1 MKDKISQVR
10 DYLLDRIESGEYPA
24 GSPIPSARKLGE
36 SVDAS
41 FAMILQA
48 VNALAG
54 AGILH
59 CVSRQGSV
67 VRPDWKERLM
77 PNHFVVFNPNLPW
90 VEGFR
95 KLLEK
100 RLPDLR
106 FCTQFQRGMFE
117 IRTTI
122 PLQMRRSEY
131 LDLTPYFRELFP
143 DRSLFFE
150 SPFRSFLELDG
161 SIRGIPFIF
170 SPRVMFCNPQ
180 LLKESGLEV
189 PSEEWT
195 SDDFLHLLGR
205 LSRKVSKERLLNYS
219 AGAFFWMNFVFR
231 SGGTLIDPFAENP
244 VQIDSPE
251 TVRGIEQVRNLRN
264 VLSAEKAAACDWKRE
279 FCEGRMPFVLAE
291 REFLCT
297 LRAEGM
303 NDWSVLPLPRIP
315 GGVDRMAQAT
325 DLICVR
331 KECVDRELILEFL
344 RFMLSEEVQD
354 YIAAEKYGIPIRK
367 SSAQKSIDLSDP
379 RDILFL
385 REMNSMSAEY
395 NLDSPELMDLIQDG
409 VSRIINDDAL
419 PLRESLEDLAHAVRL
434 FLAIKNTTVKTA

>member
-1 MKDKISQVR
+1 
-10 DYLLDRIESGEYPA
+10 
-24 GSPIPSARKLGE
+24 
-36 SVDAS
+36 
-41 FAMILQA
+41 
-48 VNALAG
+48 
-54 AGILH
+54 
-59 CVSRQGSV
+59 
-67 VRPDWKERLM
+67 
-77 PNHFVVFNPNLPW
+77 
-90 VEGFR
+90 
-95 KLLEK
+95 
-100 RLPDLR
+100 
-106 FCTQFQRGMFE
+106 
-117 IRTTI
+117 
-122 PLQMRRSEY
+122 
-131 LDLTPYFRELFP
+131 
-143 DRSLFFE
+143 
-150 SPFRSFLELDG
+150 
-161 SIRGIPFIF
+161 
-170 SPRVMFCNPQ
+170 MFCNPQ
-180 LLKESGLEV
+180 LLKESGLEE

-195 SDDFLHLLGR
+195 LDDFLLLLGR
-205 LSRKVSKERLLNYS
+205 LSGKVSKERLLNYS

-251 TVRGIEQVRNLRN
+251 TVRGIEQVRKLRN

>member
-36 SVDAS
+36 SIDAS

-67 VRPDWKERLM
+67 VRPDWQERLM
-77 PNHFVVFNPNLPW
+77 PTHCVLFNPSLPW
-90 VEGFR
+90 IPGFR
-95 KLLEK
+95 KLFEA

-106 FCTQFQRGMFE
+106 FCTEFQRGVFE

-131 LDLTPYFRELFP
+131 LDLTPYLRELFP

-150 SPFRSFLELDG
+150 SPFRSFLEPDG
-161 SIRGIPFIF
+161 SILGVPFIV
-170 SPRVMFCNPQ
+170 SPRFMFCNPQ
-180 LLKESGLEV
+180 LLKESGLEE

-195 SDDFLHLLGR
+195 LDDFLLLLSR
-205 LSRKVSKERLLNYS
+205 LSGKVSKERLLNYS

-231 SGGTLIDPFAENP
+231 SGGMLIDPFAENP
-244 VQIDSPE
+244 VRIDSPE
-251 TVRGIEQVRNLRN
+251 TIRGIELVRKLRN
-264 VLSAEKAAACDWKRE
+264 IVSADLSGLSWQKE

-303 NDWSVLPLPRIP
+303 TDWRVLPLPRIP
-315 GGVDRMAQAT
+315 GGVNRMAQAT

>member
-36 SVDAS
+36 SIDAS

-67 VRPDWKERLM
+67 VRPDWQERLM
-77 PNHFVVFNPNLPW
+77 PNHFVLFNPSLPW
-90 VEGFR
+90 IPGFR
-95 KLLEK
+95 KLFEA

-106 FCTQFQRGMFE
+106 FCTEFQRGVFE

-131 LDLTPYFRELFP
+131 LDLTPYLRELFP

-150 SPFRSFLELDG
+150 SPFRSFLEPDG
-161 SIRGIPFIF
+161 SIRGVPFIF

-180 LLKESGLEV
+180 LLKESGLEE

-195 SDDFLHLLGR
+195 LDDFLLLLSR
-205 LSRKVSKERLLNYS
+205 LSGKVSKERLLNYS

-231 SGGTLIDPFAENP
+231 SGGMLIDPFAENP
-244 VQIDSPE
+244 VRIDSPE
-251 TVRGIEQVRNLRN
+251 TIRGIELVRKLRN
-264 VLSAEKAAACDWKRE
+264 IVSADLSGLSWQKE

-303 NDWSVLPLPRIP
+303 TDWRVLPLPRIP
-315 GGVDRMAQAT
+315 GGVNRMAQAT

-354 YIAAEKYGIPIRK
+354 YIAGEKYGIPIRK

-409 VSRIINDDAL
+409 VGRVINDDSL
-419 PLRESLEDLAHAVRL
+419 PLKESLEDLAHAVRL

>member
-10 DYLLDRIESGEYPA
+10 DFLLDRIESGEYPT

-67 VRPDWKERLM
+67 VRLGWQERLM

-90 VEGFR
+90 VGGFR

-106 FCTQFQRGMFE
+106 FCSQFQRGMFE

-150 SPFRSFLELDG
+150 SPFRSFLEPDG

-180 LLKESGLEV
+180 LLKESGLEE

-195 SDDFLHLLGR
+195 LDDFLHLLGR
-205 LSRKVSKERLLNYS
+205 LSGKVSKERLLNYS

-231 SGGTLIDPFAENP
+231 SGGMLIDPFAENP
-244 VQIDSPE
+244 VRIDSPE
-251 TVRGIEQVRNLRN
+251 TIRGIELVRKLRN
-264 VLSAEKAAACDWKRE
+264 IVSADLSGLSWQKE

-303 NDWSVLPLPRIP
+303 TDWRVLPLPRIP
-315 GGVDRMAQAT
+315 GGVNRMAQAT

-354 YIAAEKYGIPIRK
+354 YIAGEKYGIPIRK

-409 VSRIINDDAL
+409 VGRVINDDSL
-419 PLRESLEDLAHAVRL
+419 PLKESLEDLAHAVRL

>member
-150 SPFRSFLELDG
+150 SPFRSFLEPDG

-244 VQIDSPE
+244 VRRHPS
-251 TVRGIEQVRNLRN
+251 T
-264 VLSAEKAAACDWKRE
+264 C
-279 FCEGRMPFVLAE
+279 
-291 REFLCT
+291 
-297 LRAEGM
+297 
-303 NDWSVLPLPRIP
+303 
-315 GGVDRMAQAT
+315 
-325 DLICVR
+325 
-331 KECVDRELILEFL
+331 
-344 RFMLSEEVQD
+344 
-354 YIAAEKYGIPIRK
+354 
-367 SSAQKSIDLSDP
+367 
-379 RDILFL
+379 
-385 REMNSMSAEY
+385 
-395 NLDSPELMDLIQDG
+395 
-409 VSRIINDDAL
+409 
-419 PLRESLEDLAHAVRL
+419 
-434 FLAIKNTTVKTA
+434 

>member
-36 SVDAS
+36 SIDAS

-67 VRPDWKERLM
+67 VRPDWQERLM
-77 PNHFVVFNPNLPW
+77 PNHFVLFNPSLPW
-90 VEGFR
+90 IPGFR
-95 KLLEK
+95 KLFEA

-106 FCTQFQRGMFE
+106 FCTEFQRGVFE

-131 LDLTPYFRELFP
+131 LDLTPYLRELFP

-150 SPFRSFLELDG
+150 SPFRSFLEPDG
-161 SIRGIPFIF
+161 SIRGVPFIF

-180 LLKESGLEV
+180 LLKESGLEE

-195 SDDFLHLLGR
+195 LDDFLLLLSR
-205 LSRKVSKERLLNYS
+205 LSGKVSKERLLNYS

-231 SGGTLIDPFAENP
+231 SGGMLIDPFAENP
-244 VQIDSPE
+244 VRIDSPE
-251 TVRGIEQVRNLRN
+251 TIRGIELVRKLRN
-264 VLSAEKAAACDWKRE
+264 IVSADLSGLSWQKE

-303 NDWSVLPLPRIP
+303 TDWRVLPLPRIP
-315 GGVDRMAQAT
+315 GGVNRMAQAT

-331 KECVDRELILEFL
+331 KECVDRKLILEFL

-354 YIAAEKYGIPIRK
+354 YIAGEKYGIPIRK

-409 VSRIINDDAL
+409 VGRVINDDSL
-419 PLRESLEDLAHAVRL
+419 PLKESLEDLAHAVRL

>member
-36 SVDAS
+36 SIDAS

-67 VRPDWKERLM
+67 VRPDWQERLM
-77 PNHFVVFNPNLPW
+77 PNHFVLFNPSLPW
-90 VEGFR
+90 IPGFR
-95 KLLEK
+95 KLFEA

-106 FCTQFQRGMFE
+106 FCTEFQRGVFE

-131 LDLTPYFRELFP
+131 LDLTPYLRELFP

-150 SPFRSFLELDG
+150 SPFRSFLEPDG
-161 SIRGIPFIF
+161 SIRGVPFIF

-180 LLKESGLEV
+180 LLKESGLEE

-195 SDDFLHLLGR
+195 LDDFLLLLSR
-205 LSRKVSKERLLNYS
+205 LSGKVSKERLLNYS

-244 VQIDSPE
+244 VRIDSPE
-251 TVRGIEQVRNLRN
+251 TIRGIELVRKLRN
-264 VLSAEKAAACDWKRE
+264 IVSADLSGLSWQKE

-303 NDWSVLPLPRIP
+303 TDWRVLPLPRIP
-315 GGVDRMAQAT
+315 GGVNRMAQAT

-331 KECVDRELILEFL
+331 KECVDRKLILEFL

-354 YIAAEKYGIPIRK
+354 YIAGEKYGIPIRK

-409 VSRIINDDAL
+409 VGRVINDDSL
-419 PLRESLEDLAHAVRL
+419 PLKESLEDLAHAVRL

>member
-36 SVDAS
+36 SIDAS

-67 VRPDWKERLM
+67 VRPDWQERLM
-77 PNHFVVFNPNLPW
+77 PNHFVLFNPSLPW
-90 VEGFR
+90 IPGFR
-95 KLLEK
+95 KLFEA

-106 FCTQFQRGMFE
+106 LCTEFQRGVFE

-131 LDLTPYFRELFP
+131 LDLTPYLRELFP

-150 SPFRSFLELDG
+150 SPFRSFLEPDG
-161 SIRGIPFIF
+161 SIRGVPFIF
-170 SPRVMFCNPQ
+170 SPRVMFCNPR
-180 LLKESGLEV
+180 LLQKCGVEM
-189 PSEEWT
+189 PSEDWT
-195 SDDFLHLLGR
+195 FDDFLQILLR
-205 LSRKVSKERLLNYS
+205 LNQKIPKESLLNYS
-219 AGAFFWMNFVFR
+219 TGAFFWMNFVFR
-231 SGGTLIDPFAENP
+231 SGGMLIDPTSENP
-244 VQIDSPE
+244 VRIDSPE
-251 TVRGIEQVRNLRN
+251 TVRGIVAVRNLRRM
-264 VLSAEKAAACDWKRE
+264 LSMEKADSWDWKQE
-279 FCEGRMPFVLAE
+279 FCGGRMPFVLAE
-291 REFLCT
+291 RELLCT

-303 NDWSVLPLPRIP
+303 SDWNVLPLPRIP
-315 GGVDRMAQAT
+315 GGASRMAQAT

-331 KECVDRELILEFL
+331 KECVDREQILEFL

-354 YIAAEKYGIPIRK
+354 YIAEEKYGIPIRK

-385 REMNSMSAEY
+385 KEMTSMSAEY
-395 NLDSPELMDLIQDG
+395 NLDSPELMELIQDG
-409 VSRIINDDAL
+409 IGRIINDDSL
-419 PLRESLEDLAHAVRL
+419 PLKESLEDLAHAVRL
-434 FLAIKNTTVKTA
+434 FLEIKNATAKTA

>member
-67 VRPDWKERLM
+67 VRPGWQERLM

-90 VEGFR
+90 VGGFR

-106 FCTQFQRGMFE
+106 FCSQFQRGMFE

-143 DRSLFFE
+143 DRSLF
-150 SPFRSFLELDG
+150 
-161 SIRGIPFIF
+161 
-170 SPRVMFCNPQ
+170 
-180 LLKESGLEV
+180 
-189 PSEEWT
+189 
-195 SDDFLHLLGR
+195 
-205 LSRKVSKERLLNYS
+205 
-219 AGAFFWMNFVFR
+219 
-231 SGGTLIDPFAENP
+231 
-244 VQIDSPE
+244 
-251 TVRGIEQVRNLRN
+251 
-264 VLSAEKAAACDWKRE
+264 
-279 FCEGRMPFVLAE
+279 
-291 REFLCT
+291 
-297 LRAEGM
+297 
-303 NDWSVLPLPRIP
+303 LP
-315 GGVDRMAQAT
+315 DN
-325 DLICVR
+325 
-331 KECVDRELILEFL
+331 
-344 RFMLSEEVQD
+344 
-354 YIAAEKYGIPIRK
+354 
-367 SSAQKSIDLSDP
+367 SS
-379 RDILFL
+379 
-385 REMNSMSAEY
+385 
-395 NLDSPELMDLIQDG
+395 
-409 VSRIINDDAL
+409 
-419 PLRESLEDLAHAVRL
+419 
-434 FLAIKNTTVKTA
+434 

>member
-10 DYLLDRIESGEYPA
+10 DFLLDRIESGEYPT

-67 VRPDWKERLM
+67 VRPGWQERLM

-90 VEGFR
+90 VGGFR

-106 FCTQFQRGMFE
+106 FCSQFQRGMFE

-150 SPFRSFLELDG
+150 SPFRSFLEPDG

-180 LLKESGLEV
+180 LLKESGLEE

-195 SDDFLHLLGR
+195 LDDFLLLLGR
-205 LSRKVSKERLLNYS
+205 LSGKVSKERLLNYS

-231 SGGTLIDPFAENP
+231 SGGMLIDPFAENP
-244 VQIDSPE
+244 VRIDSPE
-251 TVRGIEQVRNLRN
+251 TIRGIELVRKLRN
-264 VLSAEKAAACDWKRE
+264 IVSADLSGLSWQKE

-303 NDWSVLPLPRIP
+303 TDWRVLPLPRIP
-315 GGVDRMAQAT
+315 GGVNRMAQAT

-354 YIAAEKYGIPIRK
+354 YIAGEKYGIPIRK

-409 VSRIINDDAL
+409 VGRVINDDSL
-419 PLRESLEDLAHAVRL
+419 PLKESLEDLAHAVRL

>member
-36 SVDAS
+36 SIDAS

-59 CVSRQGSV
+59 CVSRQGSL
-67 VRPDWKERLM
+67 VRPDWQERLM
-77 PNHFVVFNPNLPW
+77 PNHFVLFNPSLPW
-90 VEGFR
+90 IPGFR
-95 KLLEK
+95 KLFEA

-106 FCTQFQRGMFE
+106 FCTEFQRGVFE

-131 LDLTPYFRELFP
+131 LDLTPYLRELFP

-150 SPFRSFLELDG
+150 SPFRSFLEPDG
-161 SIRGIPFIF
+161 SIRGVPFIF

-180 LLKESGLEV
+180 LLKESGLEE

-195 SDDFLHLLGR
+195 LDDFLLLLSR
-205 LSRKVSKERLLNYS
+205 LSGKVSKERLLNYS

-231 SGGTLIDPFAENP
+231 SGGMLIDPFAENP
-244 VQIDSPE
+244 VRIDSPE
-251 TVRGIEQVRNLRN
+251 TIRGIELVRKLRN
-264 VLSAEKAAACDWKRE
+264 IVSADLSGLSWQKE

-303 NDWSVLPLPRIP
+303 TDWRVLPLPRIP
-315 GGVDRMAQAT
+315 GGVNRMAQAT

-331 KECVDRELILEFL
+331 KVCVDRELILEFL

-354 YIAAEKYGIPIRK
+354 YIAGEKYGIPIRK

-409 VSRIINDDAL
+409 VGRVINDDSL
-419 PLRESLEDLAHAVRL
+419 PLKESLEDLAHAVRL

>member
-67 VRPDWKERLM
+67 VRPGWQERLM

-90 VEGFR
+90 VGGFR

-106 FCTQFQRGMFE
+106 FCSQFQRGMFE

-150 SPFRSFLELDG
+150 SPFRSFLEPDG

-180 LLKESGLEV
+180 LLKESGLEE

-195 SDDFLHLLGR
+195 LDDFLLLLGR
-205 LSRKVSKERLLNYS
+205 LSGKVSKERLLNYS

-231 SGGTLIDPFAENP
+231 SGGMLIDPFAENP
-244 VQIDSPE
+244 VRIDSPE
-251 TVRGIEQVRNLRN
+251 TIRGIELVRKLRN
-264 VLSAEKAAACDWKRE
+264 IVSADLSGLSWQKE

-303 NDWSVLPLPRIP
+303 TDWRVLPLPRIP
-315 GGVDRMAQAT
+315 GGVNRMAQAT

-409 VSRIINDDAL
+409 VGRVINDDSL
-419 PLRESLEDLAHAVRL
+419 PLKESLEDLAHAVRL

>member
-24 GSPIPSARKLGE
+24 GSSIPSARKLGE
-36 SVDAS
+36 SIDAS

-67 VRPDWKERLM
+67 VRPDWQERLM
-77 PNHFVVFNPNLPW
+77 PNHFVLFNPSLPW
-90 VEGFR
+90 IPGFR
-95 KLLEK
+95 KLFEA

-106 FCTQFQRGMFE
+106 FCTEFQRGVFE

-131 LDLTPYFRELFP
+131 LDLTPYLRELFP

-150 SPFRSFLELDG
+150 SPFRSFLEPDG
-161 SIRGIPFIF
+161 SIRGVPFIF

-180 LLKESGLEV
+180 LLKESGLEE

-195 SDDFLHLLGR
+195 LDDFLLLLSR
-205 LSRKVSKERLLNYS
+205 LSGKVSKERLLNYS

-231 SGGTLIDPFAENP
+231 SGGMLIDPFAENP
-244 VQIDSPE
+244 VRIDSPE
-251 TVRGIEQVRNLRN
+251 TIRGIELVRKLRN
-264 VLSAEKAAACDWKRE
+264 IVSADLSGLSWQKE

-303 NDWSVLPLPRIP
+303 TDWRVLPLPRIP
-315 GGVDRMAQAT
+315 GGVNRMAQAT

-354 YIAAEKYGIPIRK
+354 YIAGEKYGIPIRK

-409 VSRIINDDAL
+409 VGRVINDDSL
-419 PLRESLEDLAHAVRL
+419 PLKESLEDLAHAVRL

>member
-10 DYLLDRIESGEYPA
+10 DYLLDRIESGEFPA
-24 GSPIPSARKLGE
+24 GHPIPSARKLGE
-36 SVDAS
+36 TVDAS

-77 PNHFVVFNPNLPW
+77 PNHFVVFNARLPW
-90 VEGFR
+90 VAGFR
-95 KLLEK
+95 VLLEK
-100 RLPDLR
+100 RLPALR
-106 FCTQFQRGMFE
+106 FCTEFQNGMFE

-122 PLQMRRSEY
+122 PLQMRRNEY
-131 LDLTPYFRELFP
+131 LDLAPFFREVFP

-150 SPFRSFLELDG
+150 SPFRSFLEPDG

-170 SPRVMFCNPQ
+170 SPRVMFCNPR
-180 LLKESGLEV
+180 LLAEAGIEM

-195 SDDFLHLLGR
+195 LEDFLQILR
-205 LSRKVSKERLLNYS
+205 RMAKNIPKENLLNYS
-219 AGAFFWMNFVFR
+219 AGPFFWMNFVFR
-231 SGGTLIDPFAENP
+231 SGGMLIDPFAENP
-244 VQIDSPE
+244 VRIDSPE
-251 TVRGIEQVRNLRN
+251 TVRGIESLRKLRN
-264 VLSAEKAAACDWKRE
+264 VVSADLPGLCWQKE

-291 REFLCT
+291 RELLCT
-297 LRAEGM
+297 LRAKGM
-303 NDWSVLPLPRIP
+303 NDWNVLPLPRIP
-315 GGVDRMAQAT
+315 GGVNRMAQAT

-331 KECVDRELILEFL
+331 KECVDREQILEFL

-354 YIAAEKYGIPIRK
+354 YIAEEKYGIPIRK
-367 SSAQKSIDLSDP
+367 SSAQKSIDLADP

-385 REMNSMSAEY
+385 TEMNSMSAEY
-395 NLDSPELMDLIQDG
+395 NLDSPELMELIQNG
-409 VSRIINDDAL
+409 VARIINDDSL
-419 PLRESLEDLAHAVRL
+419 PLKESLEDLAHAVRL
-434 FLAIKNTTVKTA
+434 FLEIKNATAKTA